1 MAFGAVPDPCD
12 RVSIHRC
19 DERAHC
25 HLVVRQSS
33 GLIRTDRR
41 HFAERLDSRKFPR
54 DRVALDHLPHAE
66 SECDRDDRWQ
76 PFRDGSY
83 GKSDRRVE
91 QLFRSVTVQQQADDR
106 HHSRDQGNLNP
117 MRLFDEDDD
126 LTFGLYPFA
135 SLVPALTGV
144 IDDAMLQVPQSDAV
158 ALVELEEAV
167 SWETWMASFAR

>member
-1 MAFGAVPDPCD
+1 
-12 RVSIHRC
+12 
-19 DERAHC
+19 
-25 HLVVRQSS
+25 
-33 GLIRTDRR
+33 
-41 HFAERLDSRKFPR
+41 
-54 DRVALDHLPHAE
+54 
-66 SECDRDDRWQ
+66 
-76 PFRDGSY
+76 
-83 GKSDRRVE
+83 
-91 QLFRSVTVQQQADDR
+91 
-106 HHSRDQGNLNP
+106 